1 MYLGW
6 FSCGVTSA
14 VACKLAIDMYGSEN
28 VDLWYIET
36 GAAHTD
42 NDRFI
47 KECEKWYGKEIKKAT
62 GIKSAKTSQKYLKPC
77 LRLNR
82 KQNTLV

>member
-36 GAAHTD
+36 GASHPD
-42 NDRFI
+42 NERFI
-47 KECEKWYGKEIKKAT
+47 ADCENGMVKK
-62 GIKSAKTSQKYLKPC
+62 
-77 LRLNR
+77 
-82 KQNTLV
+82 

>member
-36 GAAHTD
+36 GASHPD
-42 NDRFI
+42 NGRFI
-47 KECEKWYGKEIKKAT
+47 KDCENWYGKEIKIA
-62 GIKSAKTSQKYLKPC
+62 KSKLP
-77 LRLNR
+77 R
-82 KQNTLV
+82 KSFLIHHMEHLAQNI